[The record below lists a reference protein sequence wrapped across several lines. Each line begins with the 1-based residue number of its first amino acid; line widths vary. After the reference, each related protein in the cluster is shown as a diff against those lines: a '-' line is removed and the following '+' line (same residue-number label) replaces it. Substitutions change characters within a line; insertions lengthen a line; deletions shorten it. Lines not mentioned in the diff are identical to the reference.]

1 MRCPTC
7 GTENT
12 PDSRFCGGCGAKQ
25 FPSEGPRLAPTEKI
39 SDDAPFPKSIPPNS
53 TYAAPAGYSSGPAS
67 IPPPAAYPTPPPGG
81 LPPYVPTTNPGAAIP
96 PRGASLPPGVSRAN
110 SAPPEANSLQRPP
123 VMAAPS
129 MSMPTAPPR
138 QTRWGLVI
146 LVLILDL
153 GLAAAGAVMLGKGL
167 AKPDRSDA
175 PKADPAPV
183 QLGSGSGSTVAPKPA
198 GSAAA
203 VTPSAGSAL
212 LEAAHE
218 DTTAKAA
225 TSARSAV
232 KTDKKTQKQT
242 KLEPAGSATGSSA
255 PPPPPPEIDVAKALG
270 NEIELQATRTR
281 ETFDRCY
288 FDAGGASAIHGIINV
303 AFQVLTD
310 GRIANVSAV
319 ENTTGSLSLANCLTG
334 SIAHWTFATHPV
346 ANANFVRPF
355 NYP

>member
-1 MRCPTC
+1 
-7 GTENT
+7 
-12 PDSRFCGGCGAKQ
+12 
-25 FPSEGPRLAPTEKI
+25 
-39 SDDAPFPKSIPPNS
+39 
-53 TYAAPAGYSSGPAS
+53 
-67 IPPPAAYPTPPPGG
+67 
-81 LPPYVPTTNPGAAIP
+81 
-96 PRGASLPPGVSRAN
+96 
-110 SAPPEANSLQRPP
+110 
-123 VMAAPS
+123 MAAPS
-129 MSMPTAPPR
+129 MSMPTVPPR

-167 AKPDRSDA
+167 AKPDRSEA

-183 QLGSGSGSTVAPKPA
+183 QIGSGSAAAPKPA

-203 VTPSAGSAL
+203 VVTPNVGSAL
-212 LEAAHE
+212 VEVAHE
-218 DTTAKAA
+218 DTTVKAA

-242 KLEPAGSATGSSA
+242 KLEPTGSATGSAVA
-255 PPPPPPEIDVAKALG
+255 PPPPPPPPPIDVAKTLA

-281 ETFDRCY
+281 DTFDRCY
-288 FDAGGASAIHGIINV
+288 FDAGGAGAIHGVIDV

-319 ENTTGSLSLANCLTG
+319 ENSTGSLSLANCLTG
-334 SIAHWTFATHPV
+334 AIAHWTFATHP
-346 ANANFVRPF
+346 ATNANFVRPF